1 MNLYLVEDFV
11 PLLVLTDDQQTFPKD
26 LEFHSLFVFFFF
38 LANNF
43 VILLVVVLSGEGWT
57 VDRKTTCL
65 VVKSLALYMFTQQAN
80 KVRIEIA

>member
-38 LANNF
+38 FGQQFRDF
-43 VILLVVVLSGEGWT
+43 VGGG
-57 VDRKTTCL
+57 
-65 VVKSLALYMFTQQAN
+65 SLW
-80 KVRIEIA
+80 

>member
-26 LEFHSLFVFFFF
+26 LEFHSLCFFFFF
-38 LANNF
+38 LA
-43 VILLVVVLSGEGWT
+43 LSGDGWT

-65 VVKSLALYMFTQQAN
+65 VVKSLALYMFTQLAN